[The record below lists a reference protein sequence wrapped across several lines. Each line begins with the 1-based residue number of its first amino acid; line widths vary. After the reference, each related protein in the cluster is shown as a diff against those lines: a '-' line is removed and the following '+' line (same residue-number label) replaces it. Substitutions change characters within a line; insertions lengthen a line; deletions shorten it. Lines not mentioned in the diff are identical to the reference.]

1 MEIACALF
9 EEVPST
15 TSPSESPQSVAS
27 DQASAWWF
35 RTPMV
40 GMLLRVFSASWGLP
54 EPQIGLLGGMKEQCA
69 DGGAPPSPSAS
80 ASAPF
85 VFMADPEAVEKARR
99 NQRLAA
105 LLIDQSGGPLAAS
118 PHSQTVLQ
126 DHQMRE
132 HTLDALILLLRNPLG
147 LESLVPCSPS
157 PIGAPGIKGGV
168 LVGVFRLLQG
178 LVLALLQREAPAH
191 VRAALA
197 LLGAIHWRPSSPL
210 PMEAEVPSPQT
221 PPGGAHDYADDLAA
235 LAHLLGI
242 LCDVFDCGWEAE
254 RLPLES
260 LVPRSGGGSDKA
272 AVAGQAH
279 HLVAPTASGGIPP
292 AGPVFMAPQMPLLPP
307 APHAPS
313 SPPLVWAGP
322 APPPKPL
329 LQVEVGLGHRVLVQV
344 LQAWKRLCESGG
356 PGTALALGRT
366 HWWPRVAMARMH
378 EKR

>member
-1 MEIACALF
+1 VEIACALF

-126 DHQMRE
+126 EHQMRE

-197 LLGAIHWRPSSPL
+197 SVVL
-210 PMEAEVPSPQT
+210 
-221 PPGGAHDYADDLAA
+221 DLAPS
-235 LAHLLGI
+235 LGRDRTIKDLLPHFLLLLRDDFHEVVHHAI
-242 LCDVFDCGWEAE
+242 CAFD
-254 RLPLES
+254 
-260 LVPRSGGGSDKA
+260 
-272 AVAGQAH
+272 
-279 HLVAPTASGGIPP
+279 
-292 AGPVFMAPQMPLLPP
+292 PLLI
-307 APHAPS
+307 
-313 SPPLVWAGP
+313 
-322 APPPKPL
+322 L
-329 LQVEVGLGHRVLVQV
+329 LL
-344 LQAWKRLCESGG
+344 
-356 PGTALALGRT
+356 
-366 HWWPRVAMARMH
+366 
-378 EKR
+378 